1 MITRWSRVRRCW
13 TNCAKAAL
21 DLALTLPLIPGGK
34 EVAEIVRAYVK
45 HKIMPADPAGDALHL
60 ALASFHECDYLVTWN
75 CRHLANASK
84 FGHIRRINTLLGL
97 KTPELVTPP
106 ELLGDIET

>member
-1 MITRWSRVRRCW
+1 MPTALNDLLKATSRSFYLTLRVLPARVRPP
-13 TNCAKAAL
+13 T
-21 DLALTLPLIPGGK
+21 GF
-34 EVAEIVRAYVK
+34 
-45 HKIMPADPAGDALHL
+45 

-75 CRHLANASK
+75 CRHLANATK
-84 FGHIRRINTLLGL
+84 FGHIRQINTTLGL